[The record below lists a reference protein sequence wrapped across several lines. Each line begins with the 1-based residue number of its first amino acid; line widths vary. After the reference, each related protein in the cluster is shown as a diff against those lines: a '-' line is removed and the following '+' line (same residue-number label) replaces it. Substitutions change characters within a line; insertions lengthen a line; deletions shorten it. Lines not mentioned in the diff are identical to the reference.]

1 MTGPDLPLEGL
12 RVLDFSQFLA
22 GPYAAL
28 KLADLGADVVKVER
42 AGVGDLSRYLYLT
55 DTRIAGESTIFH
67 AINRNKR
74 SVSVD
79 MKSEPDR
86 AALREL
92 IKGADVVLQNF
103 RPGVMERLGF
113 GYDAVRAINPRIVY
127 GSVTGYGAKGPWV
140 DLPGQD
146 LLAQARAGLMWLTG
160 GAEDGPVAVGLPIAD
175 ILAGAALAHGV
186 LALLFRRERKGVG
199 GHVETSLIEVLADLQ
214 FELLT
219 TWFNDGGRM
228 PQRSAQNPAH
238 AYLAAPY
245 GVYRTADGHVAI
257 AMGKLDLLAQITGL
271 DATTAGLDPFAQR
284 DTIKAGLARQ
294 LAGKPTDHWMAA
306 FVAADIW
313 AAPVMDWQQL
323 AQSGMLDLLD
333 MVQEVKRDAVAL
345 KTTRLPMR
353 IDGARPSS
361 GRAAPA
367 LGDANDLLKTGW
379 GPKTD
384 G

>member
-1 MTGPDLPLEGL
+1 MMLPLEGL

-42 AGVGDLSRYLYLT
+42 AGQGDLSRYLYLT
-55 DTRIAGESTIFH
+55 DTRIGGESTIFH

-74 SVSVD
+74 SVAID
-79 MKSEPDR
+79 LKSDADR
-86 AALREL
+86 AAVAEL
-92 IKGADVVLQNF
+92 IRGADVVLQNF

-113 GYDAVRAINPRIVY
+113 GYEAVKALNPKIVY
-127 GSVTGYGAKGPWV
+127 GSVTGYGSAGPWV

-146 LLAQARAGLMWLTG
+146 LLAQARAGVMWLNG

-186 LALLFRRERKGVG
+186 LALLFRRERADIG
-199 GHVETSLIEVLADLQ
+199 GQVETSLIEVLADLQ

-228 PQRSAQNPAH
+228 PRRSAQNPAH

-271 DATTAGLDPFAQR
+271 DAAIAGLDAFAER
-284 DTIKAGLARQ
+284 DRIKAGLAAR
-294 LAGKPTDHWMAA
+294 LATRPTADWMAA

-313 AAPVMDWQQL
+313 AAPVMDWQEL
-323 AQSGMLDLLD
+323 TSSGMLDLLE
-333 MVQEVKRDAVAL
+333 MVQEVRRGDVAL
-345 KTTRLPMR
+345 RTTRLPMR
-353 IDGARPSS
+353 IDGTRPASP
-361 GRAAPA
+361 RAAPA
-367 LGDANDLLKTGW
+367 LGDANDLLSRGW
-379 GPKTD
+379 G
-384 G
+384 